1 MVFDKPNDDPSKNDM
16 FDSGK
21 EDDHDLW
28 IYSQFTCPWA
38 DTLLTLVVSPSESNV
53 DVFVERCSTT
63 WKRERESPDEM
74 PYLLPSEKG
83 KWTSLEDDIKT
94 RSYEA
99 SFMKDSVPNIGV
111 RLAGCLGN
119 EAEIVPASK
128 RILDIVSGKL
138 GAKSLVVYE

>member
-1 MVFDKPNDDPSKNDM
+1 
-16 FDSGK
+16 
-21 EDDHDLW
+21 
-28 IYSQFTCPWA
+28 
-38 DTLLTLVVSPSESNV
+38 
-53 DVFVERCSTT
+53 
-63 WKRERESPDEM
+63 M
-74 PYLLPSEKG
+74 PYLLPSENG

-128 RILDIVSGKL
+128 RILDIVSGML

>member
-1 MVFDKPNDDPSKNDM
+1 MDK
-16 FDSGK
+16 
-21 EDDHDLW
+21 
-28 IYSQFTCPWA
+28 
-38 DTLLTLVVSPSESNV
+38 
-53 DVFVERCSTT
+53 
-63 WKRERESPDEM
+63 
-74 PYLLPSEKG
+74 
-83 KWTSLEDDIKT
+83 SLEDDIKT

-128 RILDIVSGKL
+128 RILDIVSGML